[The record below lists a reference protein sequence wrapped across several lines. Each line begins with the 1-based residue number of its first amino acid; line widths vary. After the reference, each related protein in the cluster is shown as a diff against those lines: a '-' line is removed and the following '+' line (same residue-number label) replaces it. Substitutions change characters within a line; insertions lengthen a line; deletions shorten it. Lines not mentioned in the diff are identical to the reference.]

1 MIKAIFTELDGTI
14 VPTSGRI
21 CNATKEVLGALR
33 TQGVAVIPVT
43 GRSYRDASMICKE
56 LRWYKYGIYY
66 GGSKIINHLTQRS
79 IWERLIDSTIVNEVL
94 TSAKKYKATISP
106 EVIRSD
112 MSYPGLWIEV
122 PLVNLDDM
130 LNFLQRFNSI
140 DTALNSAS
148 YPSHMGIQVTHTGGT
163 KYYGAKYLIDLLELD
178 SEEVL
183 AIGDGDNDI
192 PLFEAA
198 GCTIAM
204 GNGTDTLKSKANFIT
219 DGIDQ
224 DGFAKAI
231 KRYVFK

>member
-1 MIKAIFTELDGTI
+1 MIKAIFTDLDGTI

-21 CNATKEVLGALR
+21 CNATKEALEALR
-33 TQGVAVIPVT
+33 AQGVAVIPVS
-43 GRSYRDASMICKE
+43 GRGYRDASTICEE
-56 LRWYKYGIYY
+56 LRWHRYGIYY
-66 GGSKIINHLTQRS
+66 GGSKIIDHLTQRS
-79 IWERLIDSTIVNEVL
+79 IWERLIDSTIVNEIS
-94 TSAKKYKATISP
+94 TSAKKYNATISP
-106 EVIRSD
+106 EAIQSD
-112 MSYPGLWIEV
+112 ISYPGLWIEV

-140 DTALNSAS
+140 DIALNNTSH
-148 YPSHMGIQVTHTGGT
+148 PSRMGIQVTHTRGT
-163 KYYGAKYLIDLLELD
+163 KYYGAKYLIDLLELG

-204 GNGTDTLKSKANFIT
+204 GNGTDTLKSKADFIT

-231 KRYVFK
+231 KRYVF